1 MACCVLDR
9 LRVAP
14 VTPTETTTGLENHAV
29 CIGTSTMLR
38 MERAWPREVSYQ
50 PITVA

>member
-1 MACCVLDR
+1 M
-9 LRVAP
+9 AP

-29 CIGTSTMLR
+29 CIETSTILQPLNAR
-38 MERAWPREVSYQ
+38 RRREVSSR